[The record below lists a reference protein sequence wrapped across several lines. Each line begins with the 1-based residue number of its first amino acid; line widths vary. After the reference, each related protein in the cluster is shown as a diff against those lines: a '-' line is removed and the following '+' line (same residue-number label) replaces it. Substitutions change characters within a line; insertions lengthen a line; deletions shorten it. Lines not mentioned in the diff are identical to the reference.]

1 MSSSPRRD
9 RPGRPRRLAGW
20 SPRGRLAGWSPR
32 RRLAGWSLRR
42 RLVLAVV
49 GLLALVSVGIGGL
62 TTVALRHFL
71 IYQVDSQLA
80 GDNRRYDGR
89 LPWERPGDPQRP
101 LDQTTGRQTPPDPPP
116 TFPVGSIGMR
126 VTPQGQPSARIRT
139 GSGATTALTAAEVT
153 PLTRLPSDR
162 VPHTVELGERGDYR
176 AVARQLP
183 DGAVVVFAIP
193 LNLVQET
200 VWWMVVAQVGVAT
213 AGLLVA
219 GSLGALIV
227 RATLRPLH
235 RVAATAGR
243 VAELPLDRGEVAL
256 SERVPAADTDPRTE
270 VGQVGAALNRMLGH
284 VAAALAARQASET
297 RVRQFVADASH
308 ELRTPLAAIRGYAEV
323 ARRGRDRVPPDVAHA
338 LRRVESASTRMTS
351 LVDDLLLLARLDS
364 GRPLA
369 TGPVDLTVLV
379 VDAVSDA
386 HVAGPDHRW
395 QLDLPDEAL
404 EVPGDGVRLH
414 QVVANLLTN
423 ARVHT
428 PPGSTVTTRL
438 AAVAGAVEI
447 SVTDDGPGVPVELR
461 DEVFERFARG
471 DSSRSREHG
480 STGLGLAIVAAVV
493 EAHRGTVTLESRPG
507 RTVFTVR
514 LPAATVPAPPDS
526 DVPAPPDSTVSGPS
540 GRGLP
545 APPDSTAHA

>member
-1 MSSSPRRD
+1 RL
-9 RPGRPRRLAGW
+9 RP
-20 SPRGRLAGWSPR
+20 
-32 RRLAGWSLRR
+32 
-42 RLVLAVV
+42 
-49 GLLALVSVGIGGL
+49 
-62 TTVALRHFL
+62 
-71 IYQVDSQLA
+71 
-80 GDNRRYDGR
+80 
-89 LPWERPGDPQRP
+89 
-101 LDQTTGRQTPPDPPP
+101 
-116 TFPVGSIGMR
+116 
-126 VTPQGQPSARIRT
+126 
-139 GSGATTALTAAEVT
+139 
-153 PLTRLPSDR
+153 
-162 VPHTVELGERGDYR
+162 
-176 AVARQLP
+176 
-183 DGAVVVFAIP
+183 
-193 LNLVQET
+193 VQET
-200 VWWMVVAQVGVAT
+200 VWWMVVAQAGVAT
-213 AGLLVA
+213 AGLLIA

-256 SERVPAADTDPRTE
+256 SVRVPAADTDPRTE

-369 TGPVDLTVLV
+369 TGPVDLTALV

-386 HVAGPDHRW
+386 HVAGDGHRW
-395 QLDLPDEAL
+395 QLDLPDEAV
-404 EVPGDGVRLH
+404 EVPGDAVRLH
-414 QVVANLLTN
+414 QVVANLLAN

-428 PPGSTVTTRL
+428 PPGTTVTTRI
-438 AAVAGAVEI
+438 APVPDAVEL
-447 SVTDDGPGVPVELR
+447 SVTDDGPGVPPELR

-471 DSSRSREHG
+471 DSSRSRQHG

-493 EAHRGTVTLESRPG
+493 EAHHGTVELESRPG

-514 LPAATVPAPPDS
+514 LPATPTPPDRATP
-526 DVPAPPDSTVSGPS
+526 VPPQPVA
-540 GRGLP
+540 P